1 MKTLLGTHMGHSA
14 LYTMCKIL
22 QEPSLK
28 AETLL
33 LRGAVFYIHMA
44 LWSLQPITQLP
55 CPPSS
60 VLPSFL
66 HAVKCNHPAVSYEVI
81 LGVLQLVSRHYY
93 ELQDPSW
100 TILFEILSYI
110 IKQIDSAPNQVP
122 NSLMIKPLHDTLTII
137 ERLHK
142 EDLFNGSVK
151 LFFDII
157 EECANSRPET
167 SVLRLITYLAES
179 IVPTEHL
186 WLNHLWNLMHKYFK
200 MDDRT
205 NIRLKV
211 LDVLS
216 NVITLNR

>member
-22 QEPSLK
+22 QEPCFKS
-28 AETLL
+28 ETYL

-44 LWSLQPITQLP
+44 LWSLQPISQLH

-66 HAVKCNHPAVSYEVI
+66 HAVKCNQPAVSYEAI
-81 LGVLQLVSRHYY
+81 LGIYQLVNRHYH

-100 TILFEILSYI
+100 SILFDILLLI
-110 IKQIDSAPNQVP
+110 IKQIYSAPQQTP
-122 NSLMIKPLHDTLTII
+122 NNLMIKPLQDTLTII
-137 ERLHK
+137 ERLHSD
-142 EDLFNGSVK
+142 DLFNGSTK
-151 LFFDII
+151 QFFSII
-157 EECANSRPET
+157 EECASTRPEL
-167 SVLRLITYLAES
+167 SVSRLISYLAES

-186 WLNHLWNLMHKYFK
+186 WLNQLWSLMHKYFK
-200 MDDRT
+200 SDERT

-211 LDVLS
+211 LSILSDV
-216 NVITLNR
+216 IKLNR